1 MYQVTFTPQSNR
13 ASWVFIG
20 LVTDLDNNPID
31 LTGCSMVFQAQP
43 PRQGSGGHDYPGT
56 SGYYGDE
63 CSGTL
68 SASTDNGKITFVDI
82 GKFQWFFTL
91 QDMQALRPGT
101 YQTGLTLTNNDGTQ
115 TVQFSVGPLPI
126 VDGVVPSI

>member
-1 MYQVTFTPQSNR
+1 MYQITFPEQSNR

-20 LVTDLDNNPID
+20 LISDLDNNPID

-43 PRQGSGGHDYPGT
+43 PRQGSSHDYPGT
-56 SGYYGDE
+56 GGYYGSDE

-68 SASTDNGKITFVDI
+68 TASTANGKITFI
-82 GKFQWFFTL
+82 ALGTFRWFFTL

-101 YQTGLTLTNNDGTQ
+101 YATGLTLTNDDGTQ
-115 TVQFSVGPLPI
+115 TIQFSVGPLPI
-126 VDGVVPSI
+126 VDGVVP